1 MSSEGIFQGIKAIC
15 FDFDGVF
22 TDNLIWIGE
31 SGEEFVV
38 CSKADS
44 LGLDLFR
51 DFLRENKLDLRMMIV
66 SKETSKLVPLRA
78 KKLGLECHHAVD
90 NKALHLQNVCG
101 LSRKEFIYFGND
113 QNDSEAMKNAFYSL
127 APKDADKTILEFASF
142 VSEYCGGRGFIR
154 DGLQHLI
161 TLYGQTAAIS
171 DNL

>member
-1 MSSEGIFQGIKAIC
+1 MSSVGIFRSIKAIC

-31 SGEEFVV
+31 NGEEFVV
-38 CSKADS
+38 CSKTDS
-44 LGLDLFR
+44 LGLSLFR

-66 SKETSKLVPLRA
+66 SKETSNVVPMRA

-90 NKALHLQNVCG
+90 NKALYLQNICG
-101 LSRKEFIYFGND
+101 LSSKEFIYFGND
-113 QNDSEAMKNAFYSL
+113 QNDYEAMKNASYSL
-127 APKDADKTILEFASF
+127 APKDSDKTILESASF
-142 VSEYCGGRGFIR
+142 VSEYCGGRGFLR

-161 TLYGQTAAIS
+161 TLYGQTVSSS